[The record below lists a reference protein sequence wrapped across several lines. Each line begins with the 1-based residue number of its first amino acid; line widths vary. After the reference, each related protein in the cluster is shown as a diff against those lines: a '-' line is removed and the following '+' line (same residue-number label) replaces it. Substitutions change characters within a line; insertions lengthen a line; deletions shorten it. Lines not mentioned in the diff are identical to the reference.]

1 MVGDGDGW
9 MGVGLIHRPLDH
21 GGGNGKGEAVQFDL
35 EGVTA
40 CGRSVRCSVGNGD
53 ACGRRT
59 ALRVFLRNLT
69 HSLLDFLS

>member
-40 CGRSVRCSVGNGD
+40 CGRCLVGSGD
-53 ACGRRT
+53 TCGRRI
-59 ALRVFLRNLT
+59 ALGVFLRNLT

>member
-40 CGRSVRCSVGNGD
+40 CGRSVRCV
-53 ACGRRT
+53 
-59 ALRVFLRNLT
+59 
-69 HSLLDFLS
+69 